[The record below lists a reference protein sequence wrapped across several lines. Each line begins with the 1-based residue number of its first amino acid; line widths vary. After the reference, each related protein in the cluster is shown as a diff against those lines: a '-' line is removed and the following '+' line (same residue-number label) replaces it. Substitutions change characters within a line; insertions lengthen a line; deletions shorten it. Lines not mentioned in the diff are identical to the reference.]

1 MSRRYP
7 EKPVAG
13 VGVVVRQG
21 DKVLLVRRG
30 RQPSLNNW
38 SIPGGAQNLG
48 ETLAE
53 AAEREVLEETGATI
67 EIVGL
72 LGVVDMIDRDSRGA
86 IRYHYTLVDFTA
98 RWISGEIA
106 PADDVREVTW
116 ASLRQ
121 LGDYNLLP
129 QTEQFIRLSQLGDKV
144 IPQYLSI
151 DIGD

>member
-1 MSRRYP
+1 MSRLYP
-7 EKPVAG
+7 ERPVAG

-30 RQPSLNNW
+30 KQPSVNNW

-48 ETLAE
+48 EPLAE

-72 LGVVDMIDRDSRGA
+72 LGVVDMIDRDSHGA
-86 IRYHYTLVDFTA
+86 IRYHYTLVDFRA
-98 RWISGEIA
+98 RWISGDIA

-116 ASLRQ
+116 APLRQ

-129 QTEQFIRLSQLGDKV
+129 QTEQFIRLSELGDKV